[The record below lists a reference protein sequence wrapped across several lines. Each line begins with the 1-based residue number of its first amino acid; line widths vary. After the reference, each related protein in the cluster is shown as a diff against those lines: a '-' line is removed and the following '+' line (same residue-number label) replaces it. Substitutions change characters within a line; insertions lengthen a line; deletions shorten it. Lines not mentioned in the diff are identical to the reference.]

1 MDLIIKYFT
10 ELPDTSKAAIIA
22 SLITFIGVVIAATAA
37 FIGVYVTHCGHE
49 KRFGRQLEHDKEV
62 KRIEREMSLRKEIFL
77 GAAEAI
83 VAGLGA
89 VTRYADLKVPHDE
102 LAKEFIEKRS
112 AIAKVHI
119 IAREETI
126 YAVSAFMDEL
136 SATLIRLSLLR
147 QPLTQMQN
155 RLKSLDNQIQIS
167 GKEKDRLVELM
178 KQLNFEGNTE
188 QHRWNFVKNT
198 FEFEDNRIKEA
209 TQEHQSLAL
218 KLKSEHLTFLVT
230 CYESSTQVSKLL
242 IPAVREVRS
251 ELELPFDESRYSQ
264 MIENSGN
271 QQTQLIKEFIAR
283 LRG

>member
-1 MDLIIKYFT
+1 MDSIIKIFT

-22 SLITFIGVVIAATAA
+22 SLITFLGVVIAATAA
-37 FIGVYVTHCGHE
+37 FIGVYVTHRGHE
-49 KRFGRQLEHDKEV
+49 KRFSSQLEHDKEV
-62 KRIEREMSLRKEIFL
+62 KRIEREMALRKEIFL
-77 GAAEAI
+77 DAAEAI

-147 QPLTQMQN
+147 QPLIQMQS
-155 RLKSLDNQIQIS
+155 RLKNLDDQIQVS

-178 KQLNFEGNTE
+178 KQLNFDGNRE
-188 QHRWNFVKNT
+188 QHRWNFVNNT
-198 FEFEDNRIKEA
+198 FEFEDKRIKEA
-209 TQEHQSLAL
+209 IQEQQSLASNL
-218 KLKSEHLTFLVT
+218 RSTHLNFLET
-230 CYESSTQVSKLL
+230 CYESSAQITKLL

-251 ELELPFDESRYSQ
+251 ELELPFDESRYIQ
-264 MIENSGN
+264 MIENSNN
-271 QQTQLIKEFIAR
+271 QQTTLIKEFIAK
-283 LRG
+283 LKE